1 MRAEVRLAST
11 MAEPSHTEPFKGAQT
26 SQTAVV
32 VVFFDDI
39 KGSTVL
45 KERMAAASDEQAFQ
59 MLRKEHDA
67 LVTEIITRDGA
78 GEVIKSTGDGLLA
91 ILSRPSVA
99 VERAIE
105 IQERLHDHPFIK
117 VRIGMDMGEVSVE
130 SDALR
135 RRDAFGR
142 HVDWAARAMDMAEAG
157 HICVTLAVYMDA
169 FSWIRK
175 SRIAWKSHGPYQVKP
190 GEPPL
195 DMFEPFNANIVSP
208 MDVLRGEKVTQD
220 VTAEVR
226 PRTAADPAAGNHENV
241 RLARTWEFVARD
253 GRDFAEHGAGMMYWF
268 KVPLGGVCYPEGFR
282 NFLQPALE
290 NPQIT
295 KIRFMLDSAA
305 PRVRQIWMDL
315 VRPLLEDW
323 AKTKGLAYEL
333 EGDEMGGRFHA
344 VADHPAD
351 LGWVSGDL
359 SMEFTP
365 CFKLLVPDPDT
376 DHMTESRAQIFLS
389 TAGRSARFKD
399 GSLNLVRV
407 PDAVLRVE
415 SQGNEGLLQ
424 TLNVVANQWD
434 PLFL

>member
-1 MRAEVRLAST
+1 MTNPSQTESLAE
-11 MAEPSHTEPFKGAQT
+11 GAH
-26 SQTAVV
+26 SEGAHSAQTAVV

-91 ILSRPSVA
+91 LLHRPSVA

-135 RRDAFGR
+135 HRDAFGR

-157 HICVTLAVYMDA
+157 HICVTRAVYTDA

-175 SRIAWKSHGPYQVKP
+175 SRIAWREHGSYRVKP

-208 MDVLRGEKVTQD
+208 MEVLRGEKV
-220 VTAEVR
+220 VTEVLAEAE
-226 PRTAADPAAGNHENV
+226 PRTPSAVINEHDTL
-241 RLARTWEFVARD
+241 RLARSWEFVARD
-253 GRDFAEHGAGMMYWF
+253 GRDFAERGAGMMYWF

-290 NPQIT
+290 NSEIT

-305 PRVRQIWMDL
+305 PRVLQIWMDL

-323 AKTKGLAYEL
+323 ARTKGIPYEL
-333 EGDEMGGRFHA
+333 AGDEMGGRFDA
-344 VADHPAD
+344 AADHTVHV
-351 LGWVSGDL
+351 GWVSGDL
-359 SMEFTP
+359 SMEFSP

-376 DHMTESRAQIFLS
+376 NHMTESRAQIFLS
-389 TAGRSARFKD
+389 TAVRSARFKD
-399 GSLNLVRV
+399 GSLNPVRV

-415 SQGNEGLLQ
+415 PQGNAGLLQ
-424 TLNVVANQWD
+424 ALNVVANQWD
-434 PLFL
+434 PLFQEGGR

>member
-1 MRAEVRLAST
+1 MAEVRPT
-11 MAEPSHTEPFKGAQT
+11 EPSEKGSPT
-26 SQTAVV
+26 SDTAVV

-39 KGSTVL
+39 KGSNVL
-45 KERMAAASDEQAFQ
+45 KERLAATSDEQAFQ
-59 MLRKEHDA
+59 ILRKEHDA

-91 ILSRPSVA
+91 ILHKPSVA

-130 SDALR
+130 SDALSH
-135 RRDAFGR
+135 RDAFGR

-157 HICVTLAVYMDA
+157 HICVTRSVYMDA

-175 SRIAWKSHGPYQVKP
+175 SRIAWKEHGPHRVKS

-195 DMFEPFNANIVSP
+195 DVFEPFNANIVSP
-208 MDVLRGEKVTQD
+208 MEVLRAEKVEAPVPPD
-220 VTAEVR
+220 VQLR
-226 PRTAADPAAGNHENV
+226 PAPVPAAHEHDNL
-241 RLARTWEFVARD
+241 RLARSWEFVARD
-253 GRDFAEHGAGMMYWF
+253 GRDFAERGAGMMYWF

-290 NPQIT
+290 NSQIT
-295 KIRFMLDSAA
+295 KIRFMLNSAA
-305 PRVRQIWMDL
+305 PRILQIWMDL

-323 AKTKGLAYEL
+323 AKSKGVAYEL
-333 EGDEMGGRFHA
+333 EGDETGGRFDT
-344 VADHPAD
+344 VGDYPAH

-365 CFKLLVPDPDT
+365 CFKLLIPDPDT
-376 DHMTESRAQIFLS
+376 DQMTESRAQIFLS
-389 TAGRSARFKD
+389 TAVRSARFKD
-399 GSLNLVRV
+399 GSISPVRV

-415 SQGNEGLLQ
+415 PQGNAGLLQ
-424 TLNVVANQWD
+424 ALNVVANQWD
-434 PLFL
+434 PLFP

>member
-1 MRAEVRLAST
+1 M
-11 MAEPSHTEPFKGAQT
+11 MAAPDETEPLVKGART
-26 SQTAVV
+26 AETAVV

-59 MLRKEHDA
+59 ILRQEHDA

-91 ILSRPSVA
+91 ILHRPSVA

-117 VRIGMDMGEVSVE
+117 IRIGMDMGEVSVE
-130 SDALR
+130 SDTLR
-135 RRDAFGR
+135 QRDAFGR

-157 HICVTLAVYMDA
+157 HICVTRAVYTDA

-175 SRIAWKSHGPYQVKP
+175 SRIAWKEHGPHRVKA

-208 MDVLRGEKVTQD
+208 MEVLRGEKVLPEA
-220 VTAEVR
+220 TAEVR
-226 PRTAADPAAGNHENV
+226 PRTTPDPIPGEHV
-241 RLARTWEFVARD
+241 RLARSWEFVARD
-253 GRDFAEHGAGMMYWF
+253 GRDFAERGAGMMYWF
-268 KVPLGGVCYPEGFR
+268 KVPLGGVCFPEGFR

-290 NPQIT
+290 NSQIT

-305 PRVRQIWMDL
+305 PRLLQIWTEL
-315 VRPLLEDW
+315 VCPLLEDW
-323 AKTKGLAYEL
+323 AKTKGWPYEL
-333 EGDEMGGRFHA
+333 AGDETAGRFDA
-344 VADHPAD
+344 VADHPVHV
-351 LGWVSGDL
+351 GWVSGDL

-376 DHMTESRAQIFLS
+376 DQITDSRAQIFLS
-389 TAGRSARFKD
+389 TAMRSARFRD
-399 GSLNLVRV
+399 GALNQVRI

-415 SQGNEGLLQ
+415 PQGNAGLLQ
-424 TLNVVANQWD
+424 ALNTVANQWD
-434 PLFL
+434 PLFP

>member
-1 MRAEVRLAST
+1 M
-11 MAEPSHTEPFKGAQT
+11 MAGPSDTKPEARTH
-26 SQTAVV
+26 SQETAVV

-45 KERMAAASDEQAFQ
+45 KERMAASSDEQAFQ

-91 ILSRPSVA
+91 ILHRPSVA
-99 VERAIE
+99 VERSIE
-105 IQERLHDHPFIK
+105 IQERLHDHPFLK

-135 RRDAFGR
+135 HRDAFGR

-157 HICVTLAVYMDA
+157 HICVTRPVYLDA

-175 SRIAWKSHGPYQVKP
+175 SRIAWKEHGPHRVKP

-195 DMFEPFNANIVSP
+195 DVFEPFNANIVKP
-208 MDVLRGEKVTQD
+208 MEVLRGEKVTPEIPAD
-220 VTAEVR
+220 TRVPPPAE
-226 PRTAADPAAGNHENV
+226 PADTVHENV
-241 RLARTWEFVARD
+241 RLARSWEFVARD
-253 GRDFAEHGAGMMYWF
+253 GREFAEHGAGMMYWF
-268 KVPLGGVCYPEGFR
+268 RVPLGGVCYPEGFR

-295 KIRFMLDSAA
+295 KIRFMLNSAA
-305 PRVRQIWMDL
+305 PRVMQIWMDL
-315 VRPLLEDW
+315 VRPLLEEW
-323 AKTKGLAYEL
+323 ANARGVPYQLQ
-333 EGDEMGGRFHA
+333 GDETGGRFDA
-344 VADHPAD
+344 MGDHPAHV
-351 LGWVSGDL
+351 GWVSGDL

-365 CFKLLVPDPDT
+365 CFKLLIPDPDT
-376 DHMTESRAQIFLS
+376 DHVTESRAQIFLS
-389 TAGRSARFKD
+389 TAVRSARFKD
-399 GSLNLVRV
+399 GSLNTVRV

-415 SQGNEGLLQ
+415 PQGNAGLLQ
-424 TLNVVANQWD
+424 SLNAVANQWD
-434 PLFL
+434 PLFP

>member
-1 MRAEVRLAST
+1 
-11 MAEPSHTEPFKGAQT
+11 
-26 SQTAVV
+26 
-32 VVFFDDI
+32 
-39 KGSTVL
+39 
-45 KERMAAASDEQAFQ
+45 
-59 MLRKEHDA
+59 
-67 LVTEIITRDGA
+67 
-78 GEVIKSTGDGLLA
+78 
-91 ILSRPSVA
+91 
-99 VERAIE
+99 
-105 IQERLHDHPFIK
+105 
-117 VRIGMDMGEVSVE
+117 
-130 SDALR
+130 
-135 RRDAFGR
+135 
-142 HVDWAARAMDMAEAG
+142 
-157 HICVTLAVYMDA
+157 
-169 FSWIRK
+169 
-175 SRIAWKSHGPYQVKP
+175 
-190 GEPPL
+190 
-195 DMFEPFNANIVSP
+195 
-208 MDVLRGEKVTQD
+208 
-220 VTAEVR
+220 
-226 PRTAADPAAGNHENV
+226 
-241 RLARTWEFVARD
+241 
-253 GRDFAEHGAGMMYWF
+253 MMYWF

-305 PRVRQIWMDL
+305 PRVLQIWMDL

-333 EGDEMGGRFHA
+333 EGDEMGGRFHV
-344 VADHPAD
+344 VADHPAHV
-351 LGWVSGDL
+351 GWVSGDL

-389 TAGRSARFKD
+389 TAERSARFKD

>member
-1 MRAEVRLAST
+1 
-11 MAEPSHTEPFKGAQT
+11 MAEPSHTEPLAKGAQT
-26 SQTAVV
+26 PETAVV

-157 HICVTLAVYMDA
+157 HICVTLAVYTDA

-175 SRIAWKSHGPYQVKP
+175 SRIAWKAHGPYRVKP

-208 MDVLRGEKVTQD
+208 MDVLRGEKVTPG
-220 VTAEVR
+220 VPAEVR
-226 PRTAADPAAGNHENV
+226 PRTAADPAAGDHESV

-305 PRVRQIWMDL
+305 PRVLQIWMDL

-323 AKTKGLAYEL
+323 AKTKGHAYEL
-333 EGDEMGGRFHA
+333 EGDEMGGRFHV
-344 VADHPAD
+344 VADHPAHV
-351 LGWVSGDL
+351 GWVSGDL

-389 TAGRSARFKD
+389 TAERSARFKD